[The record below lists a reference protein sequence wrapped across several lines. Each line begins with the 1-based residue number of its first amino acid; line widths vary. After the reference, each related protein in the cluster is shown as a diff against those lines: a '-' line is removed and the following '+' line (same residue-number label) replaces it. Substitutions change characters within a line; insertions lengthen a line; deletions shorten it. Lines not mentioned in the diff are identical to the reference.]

1 MIGYATVG
9 TDDVARAGAFYDAL
23 LAPLGGGRVIEE
35 PDFIVW
41 AAGEGGPM
49 FSVHRPADGKPQSTG
64 NGVMI
69 ALRAAS
75 QEQVRELHRLALALG
90 GSDEGAPGP
99 RNEDGFYAAYFRDLE
114 GNKLNA
120 HCFD

>member
-23 LAPLGGGRVIEE
+23 LVPLGGGRVIEE
-35 PDFIVW
+35 TDFIVW
-41 AAGEGGPM
+41 AAEEGGPM
-49 FSVHRPADGKPQSTG
+49 FSVHRPADGKPQSVG

-75 QEQVRELHRLALALG
+75 QEQVRELHRLALSLG
-90 GSDEGAPGP
+90 GADEGAPGL

-120 HCFD
+120 HCFG